1 MKMKFGFVVP
11 VLSECDIQ
19 QRYAAI
25 EEACK
30 ACNADFEVI
39 FAFNAKLNAQFSRV
53 RTLYIDNKK
62 VRAFKVNNNVNEHK
76 LITIAMGYC
85 EDYDATIIYSA
96 KETINVEVLK
106 TFIFSWQ
113 AGNKVVYLKKE
124 YAHPK
129 KIWVKFKTWLYNIGM
144 KLLGVFKDFGGE
156 TDIQMLDKDVVITI
170 NQLPSKNRQLR
181 VLDSF
186 IGYNYDI
193 IKMEVDS
200 KVKDSKLYIE
210 KTKGVKLSALGMG
223 ISYFLSIV
231 FLTFAL
237 LTACNVIRLGVVWH
251 IVWWF
256 LVACTWVLSL
266 IFYTKYQLGLRVGG
280 NVDEKELIALA
291 SNLEKYN
298 F

>member
-1 MKMKFGFVVP
+1 MKFGFVVP

-19 QRYAAI
+19 QRYTAI

-30 ACNADFEVI
+30 ACNVEFEII

-62 VRAFKVNNNVNEHK
+62 VKAFKVNNQVNEHK
-76 LITIAMGYC
+76 LITVAMGHC

-96 KETINVEVLK
+96 KETINVEVVK
-106 TFIFSWQ
+106 TFIYSWQ

-129 KIWVKFKTWLYNIGM
+129 KLWVKFKTWLYNIGM

-156 TDIQMLDKDVVITI
+156 TDIQLLDKDVVITI

-200 KVKDSKLYIE
+200 KVKDSKLYVD
-210 KTKGVKLSALGMG
+210 KTKSVKISALIM
-223 ISYFLSIV
+223 SLCFVFSLAFLSLGI
-231 FLTFAL
+231 
-237 LTACNVIRLGVVWH
+237 LTAVNVVELNIIWH

-256 LVACTWVLSL
+256 MVACFWVLGL
-266 IFYTKYQLGLRVGG
+266 IFYTKYQLGLRVGD
-280 NVDEKELIALA
+280 NVDESEINSLVA
-291 SNLEKYN
+291 NLEKYN

>member
-1 MKMKFGFVVP
+1 MKFGFVVP
-11 VLSECDIQ
+11 VLNECDIQ
-19 QRYAAI
+19 QRYFAI

-30 ACNADFEVI
+30 ACNAEFEVI

-62 VRAFKVNNNVNEHK
+62 VRAFKVNNQVNEHK

-85 EDYDATIIYSA
+85 ENYDATIIYSA
-96 KETINVEVLK
+96 KETINVEVVK

-113 AGNKVVYLKKE
+113 AGNKIVYLKKE

-129 KIWVKFKTWLYNIGM
+129 KIWVKIKTWLYNFGI

-156 TDIQMLDKDVVITI
+156 TDIQLLDKDVVVTI
-170 NQLPSKNRQLR
+170 NQLPEKNRHLR

-200 KVKDSKLYIE
+200 KVKDSKLYVD
-210 KTKGVKLSALGMG
+210 KTKSVRLSGLGMG
-223 ISYFLSIV
+223 ISLFLSVV
-231 FLTFAL
+231 FLTLAI
-237 LTACNVIRLGVVWH
+237 LTAVNVIKLRLVWH
-251 IVWWF
+251 LVWWF
-256 LVACTWVLSL
+256 MVACTWMLGL
-266 IFYTKYQLGLRVGG
+266 IFYTKRHLALRVGDM
-280 NVDEKELIALA
+280 VDEKELDTLEA
-291 SNLEKYN
+291 NLEKYN

>member
-1 MKMKFGFVVP
+1 MKLGFIVP

-19 QRYAAI
+19 QRYSAI

-30 ACNADFEVI
+30 TCNAEFEVI
-39 FAFNAKLNAQFSRV
+39 FAFNSKLNAQFSRV

-76 LITIAMGYC
+76 LITIAMRYC

-113 AGNKVVYLKKE
+113 AGNKVIYLKKE

-129 KIWVKFKTWLYNIGM
+129 KLWVKFKTLLYKIGI

-156 TDIQMLDKDVVITI
+156 TDIQLLDKDVVKTI

-193 IKMEVDS
+193 IKMEIDS
-200 KVKDSKLYIE
+200 KVKDSKLYID
-210 KTKGVKLSALGMG
+210 KTKSVKLSALGMG
-223 ISYFLSIV
+223 VCFALSIV
-231 FLTFAL
+231 FLTIAL
-237 LTACNVIRLGVVWH
+237 LTACNVIKLRLVWH

-256 LVACTWVLSL
+256 MVACTWVLWL
-266 IFYTKYQLGLRVGG
+266 IYYTKYQLGLRIGDQ
-280 NVDEKELIALA
+280 VDEKEIDTLEA
-291 SNLEKYN
+291 NLEKYN